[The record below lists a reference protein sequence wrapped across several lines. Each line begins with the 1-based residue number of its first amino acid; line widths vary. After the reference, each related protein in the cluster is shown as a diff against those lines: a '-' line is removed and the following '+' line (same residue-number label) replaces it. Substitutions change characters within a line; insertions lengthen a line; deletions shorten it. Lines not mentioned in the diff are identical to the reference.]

1 MGRWHGAAWAA
12 GWFLVPAVAAAQ
24 QGELPPGSEVRR
36 PAPPAVVVEAEEP
49 APPGEF
55 DFDAD
60 VAGEP
65 LPPARGKVRTQP
77 VPPPP
82 AMVEERDDGWGLPEH
97 RLYVVPEEVEQPPL
111 YSGDVARIPPPP
123 WPGKHL
129 FGRDAF
135 PTAWTFPE
143 LYPMV
148 NAALATTVGRMGEG
162 DDAVFIERAE
172 LNLWLLE
179 VGVDLVRA
187 IGDRR
192 VSEPSLDLD
201 FRIPISLGERQ
212 RLALI
217 PGISF
222 PKNDDV
228 FAART
233 RLAYGAGLGPLAI
246 QVNGGYAAGTRPA
259 GLLGTR
265 QDLSG
270 STFLAGALVALRVH
284 EKLEPRVE
292 GDFGFGTGAHP
303 DYGTL
308 AAGVTVF
315 PWGDPRLE
323 LGIAGVLEDA
333 SGDVFSEPSVGAL
346 FELQINFL

>member
-1 MGRWHGAAWAA
+1 MGRWHGVAWAA
-12 GWFLVPAVAAAQ
+12 FLFLVPAAAAAR
-24 QGELPPGSEVRR
+24 QGELPPGPEVRS
-36 PAPPAVVVEAEEP
+36 PAPPAVVVEAEGPDDTE
-49 APPGEF
+49 E
-55 DFDAD
+55 FDAD
-60 VAGEP
+60 AEVAGEP
-65 LPPARGKVRTQP
+65 LPPARGRVRTEP

-97 RLYVVPEEVEQPPL
+97 RLYVVPAEVEQPPL
-111 YSGDVARIPPPP
+111 YSGDVARIPEPP

-129 FGRDAF
+129 LGREAF

-148 NAALATTVGRMGEG
+148 NAALSTTVGRLGES

-187 IGDRR
+187 FGDRR
-192 VSEPSLDLD
+192 ESEPTLDLD
-201 FRIPISLGERQ
+201 LRIPVSLGPRQ
-212 RLALI
+212 QLALI

-222 PKNDDV
+222 PKIDDV

-233 RLAYGAGLGPLAI
+233 RLAYGAGVGPLAF

-265 QDLSG
+265 RDLSG

-284 EKLEPRVE
+284 DKLEPRVE
-292 GDFGFGTGAHP
+292 GDFGFGTGGHP

-308 AAGVTVF
+308 AAGLTVF

-323 LGIAGVLEDA
+323 LGIAGILEDA
-333 SGDVFSEPSVGAL
+333 SGDMFSEPSVGAL
-346 FELQINFL
+346 FELQLNFQ